1 MEFAM
6 GVTINKDILMGK
18 WKQLK
23 GQVRQ
28 QWGKLTDDQVE
39 RVGGRYEELVGM
51 IQERYGYTRDQAQ
64 QQVDDFLKRFEKSD
78 TKERPRAV

>member
-6 GVTINKDILMGK
+6 GVTMNKDILMGK

-23 GQVRQ
+23 GKVRQ

-39 RVGGRYEELVGM
+39 RIAGRYEELVGV
-51 IQERYGYTRDQAQ
+51 IQERYGYTRDQAE
-64 QQVDDFLKRFEKSD
+64 QQVNSFLERFEKTD
-78 TKERPRAV
+78 TKNTARAA

>member
-6 GVTINKDILMGK
+6 GVTMNKDILMGK

-23 GQVRQ
+23 GKVRQ

-39 RVGGRYEELVGM
+39 RIAGRYEELVGV
-51 IQERYGYTRDQAQ
+51 IQERYGYTRDQAE
-64 QQVDDFLKRFEKSD
+64 QQVNSFLERLDKTD
-78 TKERPRAV
+78 TKNTPRAA